1 MCTSVESLGSAP
13 SLKILG
19 TIKATKLASKL
30 SWQWVFYLSKTEG
43 NHGSLHCQE
52 LSVLGPG
59 VSAVQVPRDVQGIIR
74 VCLNIKDQCDSE
86 WVLVPVGAA

>member
-1 MCTSVESLGSAP
+1 MCTSIESLGSAP
-13 SLKILG
+13 SLKILR

-30 SWQWVFYLSKTEG
+30 SWQWVFYLTKTEG

-59 VSAVQVPRDVQGIIR
+59 VAAVHVYPDMYKESYGCV
-74 VCLNIKDQCDSE
+74 
-86 WVLVPVGAA
+86 